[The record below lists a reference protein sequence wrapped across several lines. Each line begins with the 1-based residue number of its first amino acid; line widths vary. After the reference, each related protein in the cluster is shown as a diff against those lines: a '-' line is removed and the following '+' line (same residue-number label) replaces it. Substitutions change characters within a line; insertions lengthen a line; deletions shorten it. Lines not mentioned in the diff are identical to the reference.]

1 MGKLASITQ
10 YITKYVSLWVI
21 AGAVA
26 AIAQPASFKPL
37 AQDIPYL
44 LAMIMLGMGLTMTP
58 AEFKLVMK
66 RPKDIFYGVAL
77 RYLIMPVVAWGVAKL
92 LALPPELAAGL
103 ILVGCCPSGTASNV
117 MTFIARGDTA
127 LSVSV
132 SSLNTL
138 LAPILTPAIFLI
150 LGGMIIPVNSAALFI
165 DIFKIIVIPILLGVS
180 LRLVA
185 GRYVTYIQPVI
196 PAVSVVLI
204 VITIGVVVALNAAK
218 ISTVAF
224 IALLAVMLHN
234 LIGLG
239 LGYGASH
246 GLGMSEPKAR
256 AIAFEIGIENSG
268 LAAALALAHLDPVA
282 AIPGAI
288 FSVWH
293 NLSGSALATY
303 WVKKDQGKLPG
314 GLAAGT
320 VPSGSFSP
328 KA

>member
-1 MGKLASITQ
+1 MGKLAKNSQ
-10 YITKYVSLWVI
+10 YITRYVSLWVI
-21 AGAVA
+21 LGAITA
-26 AIAQPASFKPL
+26 FLYPPAFKPF
-37 AQDIPYL
+37 AKDIPYL

-58 AEFKLVMK
+58 AEFQLVLK
-66 RPKDIFYGVAL
+66 RPKDIFYGIAL
-77 RYLIMPVVAWGVAKL
+77 RYLIMPAVAWGVAKA

-138 LAPILTPAIFLI
+138 LAPILTPALFLL
-150 LGGMIIPVNSAALFI
+150 LGGLIIPVNSAALFS
-165 DIFKIIVIPILLGVS
+165 DIVKIIVVPILLGIS
-180 LRLVA
+180 LRVLA
-185 GRYVTYIQPVI
+185 NKYVTYIQPVI
-196 PAVSVVLI
+196 PAVSVALI

-218 ISTVAF
+218 LSAVAM
-224 IALLAVMLHN
+224 IALLAVILHN

-239 LGYGASH
+239 LGYGAAH
-246 GLGMSEPKAR
+246 TLGMSEPKAR

-268 LAAALALAHLDPVA
+268 LAAALAIAHLDPVA

-293 NLSGSALATY
+293 NLSGSALAAY
-303 WVKKDQGKLPG
+303 WVKKDHGQLQADDIK
-314 GLAAGT
+314 AET
-320 VPSGSFSP
+320 VSP
-328 KA
+328 TH